1 MRTSAGA
8 DLTAHGLVFKVF
20 LIEQLAADVHE
31 SRPEVSGM
39 IDTFPLKKLLYTFY
53 LVISMGLVLLLF
65 MGVRQSQLFHAQV
78 GVVEQTEK
86 LLFQFSIIREHI
98 SVALMA
104 GEQMPLD
111 GLSKEME
118 TLNYNLTKVLDT
130 RQIGEEFKL
139 SLANSIDLPG
149 IVLLL
154 RSVESGEANREDQR
168 RLSREIR
175 TLGER
180 LMLFDRVLVNSSRE
194 RLIGFQNMV
203 IGASALA
210 VSLLVGILVLFHRR
224 LLIPLWY
231 LVDDA
236 DKLLVGEIH
245 EVGVS
250 AKCKE
255 AAVLAEIINEQQDLK
270 EAVSIRLQKC
280 RRISGE
286 MVASLGGIWA
296 EIDDSGHMC
305 QVNKEMEL
313 ACGYAEG
320 ELSGKRWDAFF
331 RAPEEF
337 RDITDIRKLADLG
350 SFEFTLLGAEP
361 ELNRVVRAV
370 FMMTQCTEDG
380 CLVRCFGYDVTAD
393 KSNIQAL
400 QNDLENEKN
409 RKKEL
414 VRVSQ
419 LTAIGELAC
428 GVAHEVSNAGNGI
441 INFAQLLADV
451 EEDERS
457 HDILHKIIGQ
467 GDKITGLASNLLA
480 FGQGDAAAREMVRIT
495 NVINNALAL
504 MAPLY
509 KQDGIA
515 VELDATGLPEWHCQ
529 ASQMQQLLLGIFI
542 NCRKA
547 LNLRF
552 PGNDERKRVEVTGH
566 SCLIDGQNG
575 LEIKIKDCGI
585 GIATEDLDQVLQPGF
600 GNWPEVTSAG
610 MGLSIARDIAE
621 ALGGSLRIESR
632 QGEYTTVQIAFFV
645 KKG

>member
-1 MRTSAGA
+1 MT
-8 DLTAHGLVFKVF
+8 
-20 LIEQLAADVHE
+20 
-31 SRPEVSGM
+31 
-39 IDTFPLKKLLYTFY
+39 DTFPLKKILYTFY
-53 LVISMGLVLLLF
+53 LVISMSLVLLLF
-65 MGVRQSQLFHAQV
+65 MGVRQSQLYRAQV

-98 SVALMA
+98 TTTLMER
-104 GEQMPLD
+104 GQMPLD

-118 TLNYNLTKVLDT
+118 TLSYNLTRVLDT
-130 RQIGEEFKL
+130 RHIGEQFKL
-139 SLANSIDLPG
+139 TLVNSIDLPG

-154 RSVESGEANREDQR
+154 RSIEAGEANQEDHR

-194 RLIGFQNMV
+194 RLIGFQNLV

-224 LLIPLWY
+224 LLAPLWF

-236 DKLLVGEIH
+236 DRLLAGEIR

-250 AKCKE
+250 SKCKE
-255 AAVLAEIINEQQDLK
+255 AGVLADIINEQQDLK

-280 RRISGE
+280 RQISGE

-296 EIDDSGHMC
+296 EIDETGHMC
-305 QVNKEMEL
+305 QVNREMEV
-313 ACGYAEG
+313 ACGYPEG
-320 ELSGKRWDAFF
+320 GLSGKRWDAFF
-331 RAPEEF
+331 QAPEGYG
-337 RDITDIRKLADLG
+337 DTSDIRKLVDIG
-350 SFEFTLLGAEP
+350 SHDFTLLGVDP
-361 ELNRVVRAV
+361 DLNRVVRAV
-370 FMMTQCTEDG
+370 FMMTQCAEDG

-400 QNDLENEKN
+400 QDDLKNEKN

-428 GVAHEVSNAGNGI
+428 GVAHEVSNVGNGI

-451 EEDERS
+451 DEDGRS
-457 HDILHKIIGQ
+457 RDILHKIIGQ

-480 FGQGDAAAREMVRIT
+480 FGQGDRAAREMVNIT
-495 NVINNALAL
+495 DVIGNSLAL
-504 MAPLY
+504 MSPLY
-509 KQDGIA
+509 KQDGIN
-515 VELDATGLPEWHCQ
+515 VELDVDGLPEWHCQ
-529 ASQMQQLLLGIFI
+529 AGQMQQLLLGILI
-542 NCRKA
+542 NCRQS
-547 LNLRF
+547 LNSRY
-552 PGNDERKRVEVTGH
+552 PGQDEMKRIELTGQG
-566 SCLIDGQNG
+566 CMIDGQDG
-575 LEIKIKDCGI
+575 LGIAIKDYGI
-585 GIATEDLDQVLQPGF
+585 GISAEDLSQVMEPGF
-600 GNWPEVTSAG
+600 ANWPKLTSAG
-610 MGLSIARDIAE
+610 MGLSIGHDIAE
-621 ALGGSLRIESR
+621 ALGGSLRIESEL
-632 QGEYTTVQIAFFV
+632 GEFTTAHLTFFL

>member
-1 MRTSAGA
+1 MT
-8 DLTAHGLVFKVF
+8 
-20 LIEQLAADVHE
+20 
-31 SRPEVSGM
+31 
-39 IDTFPLKKLLYTFY
+39 DTFPLKKILYTFY
-53 LVISMGLVLLLF
+53 LVISVSLVLLLF

-98 SVALMA
+98 SIALME
-104 GEQMPLD
+104 GGQIPLA

-118 TLNYNLTKVLDT
+118 TLNYNLNKVLDT
-130 RQIGEEFKL
+130 RHISEEFKL
-139 SLANSIDLPG
+139 TLVNSIDLPG

-154 RSVESGEANREDQR
+154 RSVEAGEANNEDTR

-180 LMLFDRVLVNSSRE
+180 LILFDRVLVNSSRE

-210 VSLLVGILVLFHRR
+210 VSMLVGMLVLFHRG
-224 LLIPLWY
+224 LLSPLWY

-236 DKLLVGEIH
+236 ERLLVGEIS

-250 AKCKE
+250 SKCKE

-270 EAVSIRLQKC
+270 EAVAIRLQKC
-280 RRISGE
+280 RQISGD

-296 EIDDSGHMC
+296 EIDETGHMC
-305 QVNKEMEL
+305 QVNREMEL
-313 ACGYAEG
+313 ACGYPG
-320 ELSGKRWDAFF
+320 GSLSGKMWDTFF
-331 RAPEEF
+331 QAPDEY
-337 RDITDIRKLADLG
+337 RDISDIKRLADLG
-350 SFEFTLLGAEP
+350 SREFTLLGAEP
-361 ELNRVVRAV
+361 VLNRVVRAI
-370 FMMTQCTEDG
+370 FMITQCGEDG

-393 KSNIQAL
+393 KSNIQSL

-428 GVAHEVSNAGNGI
+428 GVAHEVSSVGNGI

-457 HDILHKIIGQ
+457 NDILHKIISQ

-480 FGQGDAAAREMVRIT
+480 YGQGDAAAREMVNMT
-495 NVINNALAL
+495 DVLANALAL

-509 KQDGIA
+509 KQDGIN
-515 VELDATGLPEWHCQ
+515 VDLDIERLPEWQCP
-529 ASQMQQLLLGIFI
+529 ASQVQQLLLCILI
-542 NCRKA
+542 NCRQA
-547 LNLRF
+547 LNIRF
-552 PGNDERKRVEVTGH
+552 PGNDEMKCVEVTGQ
-566 SCLIDGQNG
+566 SGLVNGQNI
-575 LEIKIKDCGI
+575 LEIDIKDYGI
-585 GIATEDLDQVLQPGF
+585 GIRAEDLGQIMDPGF
-600 GNWPEVTSAG
+600 SNWPDVTSAG
-610 MGLSIARDIAE
+610 MGLSISHDIAE
-621 ALGGSLRIESR
+621 GLGGSLRIESTEN
-632 QGEYTTVQIAFFV
+632 EYTTVKIVFAV

>member
-1 MRTSAGA
+1 MT
-8 DLTAHGLVFKVF
+8 
-20 LIEQLAADVHE
+20 
-31 SRPEVSGM
+31 
-39 IDTFPLKKLLYTFY
+39 DTFPLKKIIYTFY
-53 LVISMGLVLLLF
+53 LAVSISLVLLLF
-65 MGVRQSQLFHAQV
+65 MGVRQSQLYHAQV
-78 GVVEQTEK
+78 EVVEQTEK

-98 SVALMA
+98 STALMA
-104 GEQMPLD
+104 GEQVPLH

-154 RSVESGEANREDQR
+154 RSVEAGEASREDYR

-210 VSLLVGILVLFHRR
+210 VAMLVGILVLFHRR
-224 LLIPLWY
+224 LLTPLWF

-236 DKLLVGEIH
+236 DRLLAGEIC

-250 AKCKE
+250 SKCKE

-270 EAVSIRLQKC
+270 EAVAIRLQKC
-280 RRISGE
+280 RQISGD
-286 MVASLGGIWA
+286 MVASLGGVWA
-296 EIDDSGHMC
+296 EIDETGHMC

-313 ACGYAEG
+313 ACGYSEG
-320 ELSGKRWDAFF
+320 SLSGKRWDSFF
-331 RAPEEF
+331 QPPEEYG
-337 RDITDIRKLADLG
+337 DTTDIRKFAGLG
-350 SFEFTLLGAEP
+350 SLEFVLQGVEP
-361 ELNRVVRAV
+361 EKSRVVRAI
-370 FMMTQCTEDG
+370 FMMSQCAEDG
-380 CLVRCFGYDVTAD
+380 CLVRCFGYDITAD

-400 QNDLENEKN
+400 QNDLQNEKN

-428 GVAHEVSNAGNGI
+428 GVAHEVSSVGNGI

-457 HDILHKIIGQ
+457 SDILHKIISQ
-467 GDKITGLASNLLA
+467 GDKITGLAANLLA
-480 FGQGDAAAREMVRIT
+480 FGQGDAAAREMV
-495 NVINNALAL
+495 NVKKVVENALAL

-509 KQDGIA
+509 KHDGIH
-515 VELDATGLPEWHCQ
+515 VDLDIDRLPAWHCP
-529 ASQMQQLLLGIFI
+529 AGQMQQLLLGVLI
-542 NCRKA
+542 NSRQA
-547 LNLRF
+547 LNIKY
-552 PGNDERKRVEVTGH
+552 PGHDGQKRLQVRGQG
-566 SCLIDGQNG
+566 SLIDGQNAF
-575 LEIKIKDCGI
+575 EIDIKDYGV
-585 GIATEDLDQVLQPGF
+585 GIAEKDLGQVMEAGF
-600 GNWPEVTSAG
+600 SNWPEVASAG
-610 MGLSIARDIAE
+610 MGLSISRDIAE
-621 ALGGSLRIESR
+621 ALGGWLQIESK
-632 QGEYTTVQIAFFV
+632 QGEYTAVQISFLLAQ
-645 KKG
+645 G

>member
-1 MRTSAGA
+1 MT
-8 DLTAHGLVFKVF
+8 
-20 LIEQLAADVHE
+20 
-31 SRPEVSGM
+31 
-39 IDTFPLKKLLYTFY
+39 DTFPLRKILYTFY
-53 LVISMGLVLLLF
+53 LVTSLSLVLLLV
-65 MGVRQSQLFHAQV
+65 MGGRQSQLYHQQLD
-78 GVVEQTEK
+78 VVEQTEK

-98 SVALMA
+98 STALMA
-104 GEQMPLD
+104 GEQMPLA

-118 TLNYNLTKVLDT
+118 TLNYNLTRVLDA

-154 RSVESGEANREDQR
+154 RSVEAGEASREEQR
-168 RLSREIR
+168 RLSREVR

-194 RLIGFQNMV
+194 RLIGFQNLV

-210 VSLLVGILVLFHRR
+210 VSMLVGILVLFHRR
-224 LLIPLWY
+224 LLVPLWR
-231 LVDDA
+231 LVEDA
-236 DKLLVGEIH
+236 DRLLAGEIQ

-250 AKCKE
+250 GKSKE

-296 EIDDSGHMC
+296 EIDDEGNLC
-305 QVNKEMEL
+305 QVNKEMEV

-320 ELSGKRWDAFF
+320 SLSGKRWDSFF
-331 RAPEEF
+331 KAPEGSG
-337 RDITDIRKLADLG
+337 DLSDIRKLAELG
-350 SFEFTLLGAEP
+350 SVEFTLLGAER
-361 ELNRVVRAV
+361 ELDRVVRAV

-428 GVAHEVSNAGNGI
+428 GVAHEVSSAGNGI

-457 HDILHKIIGQ
+457 RDILHKIIGQ

-480 FGQGDAAAREMVRIT
+480 FGQGDAVAREMVGIT
-495 NVINNALAL
+495 KVIGNALAL
-504 MAPLY
+504 MTPLY
-509 KQDGIA
+509 RQDGIG
-515 VELDATGLPEWHCQ
+515 VELDLAALPEWHCQ
-529 ASQMQQLLLGIFI
+529 AGQMQQLLLGIFI
-542 NCRKA
+542 NCRQA
-547 LNLRF
+547 LNFRY
-552 PGNDERKRVEVTGH
+552 PGNDERKRVEVVGR
-566 SCLIDGQNG
+566 SCLVDGHNG
-575 LEIKIKDCGI
+575 LEIIIKDHGI
-585 GIATEDLDQVLQPGF
+585 GIAAESLGQVLHPGF
-600 GNWPEVTSAG
+600 GSWPGVTSAG

-621 ALGGSLRIESR
+621 ALGGSLSIASE
-632 QGEYTTVQIAFFV
+632 QGVSTTVRIAFV
-645 KKG
+645 LKKA

>member
-1 MRTSAGA
+1 MT
-8 DLTAHGLVFKVF
+8 
-20 LIEQLAADVHE
+20 
-31 SRPEVSGM
+31 
-39 IDTFPLKKLLYTFY
+39 DTFPLKKILYTFY
-53 LVISMGLVLLLF
+53 LVTSLSLVLLLF
-65 MGVRQSQLFHAQV
+65 MGIRQSQLYHNQV

-98 SVALMA
+98 STALME
-104 GEQMPLD
+104 GEQIPLT

-130 RQIGEEFKL
+130 RHISEEFKL
-139 SLANSIDLPG
+139 TLVNSIDLPG

-154 RSVESGEANREDQR
+154 RSVEAGEATKEDYR

-210 VSLLVGILVLFHRR
+210 VSMLVGILVLFHRS
-224 LLIPLWY
+224 LLIPLWF

-236 DKLLVGEIH
+236 DRLLAGEIS
-245 EVGVS
+245 EVEVS
-250 AKCKE
+250 QKCKE
-255 AAVLAEIINEQQDLK
+255 AGVLAEIINEQQDLK

-280 RRISGE
+280 RQISGE

-296 EIDDSGHMC
+296 EIDETGHMC

-313 ACGYAEG
+313 ACGYADG
-320 ELSGKRWDAFF
+320 ALAGKRWDTFF
-331 RAPEEF
+331 QPPEEF
-337 RDITDIRKLADLG
+337 AGTSDVRKIADLG
-350 SFEFTLLGAEP
+350 ALEFTLLGVDP
-361 ELNRVVRAV
+361 EHNRVVRAI
-370 FMMTQCTEDG
+370 FMMSQCAEDG
-380 CLVRCFGYDVTAD
+380 CLVRCFGYDITDD

-400 QNDLENEKN
+400 QNDLDNEKN

-428 GVAHEVSNAGNGI
+428 GVAHEVSSVGNGI

-451 EEDERS
+451 EEDERNS
-457 HDILHKIIGQ
+457 DILHKIISQ

-480 FGQGDAAAREMVRIT
+480 YGQGDAAAREMVDIADVLG
-495 NVINNALAL
+495 NSLAL

-509 KQDGIA
+509 KQDGIN
-515 VELDATGLPEWHCQ
+515 VDLDVAALPRWHCQ
-529 ASQMQQLLLGIFI
+529 AGQMQQLLLAILI
-542 NCRKA
+542 NCRQS
-547 LNLRF
+547 LNIRY
-552 PGNDERKRVEVTGH
+552 PGNDDNKRVEVKGQG
-566 SCLIDGQNG
+566 CLVDGENG
-575 LEIKIKDCGI
+575 LQINITDYGI
-585 GIATEDLDQVLQPGF
+585 GIAADDLAQVMDPGF
-600 GNWPEVTSAG
+600 SDWPEITSAG
-610 MGLSIARDIAE
+610 MGLSIGRDIAE
-621 ALGGSLRIESR
+621 ALGGRLSIESKKN
-632 QGEYTTVQIAFFV
+632 EYATVTMVFV
-645 KKG
+645 IKKG

>member
-1 MRTSAGA
+1 MT
-8 DLTAHGLVFKVF
+8 
-20 LIEQLAADVHE
+20 
-31 SRPEVSGM
+31 
-39 IDTFPLKKLLYTFY
+39 DTFPLKKILYTFY
-53 LVISMGLVLLLF
+53 LVISISLVLLLF
-65 MGVRQSQLFHAQV
+65 MGIRQSQLYHAQV

-98 SVALMA
+98 STALME
-104 GEQMPLD
+104 GEQMPLE

-130 RQIGEEFKL
+130 RHIGEEFKL
-139 SLANSIDLPG
+139 SLVNSIDLPG

-154 RSVESGEANREDQR
+154 RSVEAGEANQEDYR

-210 VSLLVGILVLFHRR
+210 VSLLVGMLVLFHRR
-224 LLIPLWY
+224 LLTPLWF

-236 DKLLVGEIH
+236 DRLLAGEIH
-245 EVGVS
+245 EVAVS
-250 AKCKE
+250 GKSKE
-255 AAVLAEIINEQQDLK
+255 AQVLAQIINEQQDLK

-280 RRISGE
+280 RQVSGE
-286 MVASLGGIWA
+286 MVASLGGIWT
-296 EIDDSGHMC
+296 EIDETGHMC
-305 QVNKEMEL
+305 QVNKEMEI
-313 ACGYAEG
+313 ACGYPEG
-320 ELSGKRWDAFF
+320 GLSGKKWDTFF
-331 RAPEEF
+331 QAPEGCGEIL
-337 RDITDIRKLADLG
+337 DVRKLAELG
-350 SFEFTLLGAEP
+350 SQEFILRGTDP
-361 ELNRVVRAV
+361 DQNKVVRAI
-370 FMMTQCTEDG
+370 FMMSQCAEDG

-400 QNDLENEKN
+400 QNDLANEKN

-428 GVAHEVSNAGNGI
+428 GVAHEVSNIGNGI
-441 INFAQLLADV
+441 INFAQLLVDV

-457 HDILHKIIGQ
+457 GDILHKIIGQ

-480 FGQGDAAAREMVRIT
+480 FGQGDSAAREMVNIT
-495 NVINNALAL
+495 RVIGNALAL

-509 KQDGIA
+509 KQDGIN
-515 VELDATGLPEWHCQ
+515 VELDIAKLPEWHCQ
-529 ASQMQQLLLGIFI
+529 AGQLQQLLLGVLI
-542 NCRKA
+542 NCRQA
-547 LNLRF
+547 LNERF
-552 PGNDERKRVEVTGH
+552 PGHDEMKRIEVSGQ
-566 SCLIDGQNG
+566 SALVDGQNG
-575 LEIKIKDCGI
+575 VEIDIKDYGI
-585 GIATEDLDQVLQPGF
+585 GIADEDLDQVMEPGF
-600 GNWPEVTSAG
+600 SSWPELTSAG
-610 MGLSIARDIAE
+610 MGLSIGHDIAE
-621 ALGGSLRIESR
+621 ALDGSLHIESV
-632 QGEYTTVQIAFFV
+632 QGEYTTVRMVFI